1 MVDFT
6 DLVDGGGVEAP
17 RFELR
22 NLDDTETLTTID
34 LTITATTIAGSSE
47 IRMNRTSATWVEETV
62 NGGVSPD
69 GTLIKK
75 TRGFRYHE
83 TLTTALMSLSD
94 LANVKAILSHPY
106 HIKYYP
112 NKDNLNRW
120 LYVKKSGS
128 YDWVNQNIQYPY
140 YQGAISIISV
150 MTVSHIPHEFDELHI
165 MNETDW
171 DGALFTSAEKALSF
185 RIMNEADWDA
195 GNFSTVEKG
204 YAHGITRSPGKAY
217 EDGKISHK

>member
-1 MVDFT
+1 MSIT
-6 DLVDGGGVEAP
+6 DLVDGGGIEAP

-34 LTITATTIAGSSE
+34 LTITATTTAGSFDT
-47 IRMNRTSATWVEETV
+47 RMNRASATWVEETV
-62 NGGVSPD
+62 NGGITPD

-112 NKDNLNRW
+112 NKDNLTKW
-120 LYVKKSGS
+120 LYVKKTGN

-140 YQGAISIISV
+140 YQGAISVVSV
-150 MTVSHIPHEFDELHI
+150 MTVSAIPHEFDELHI
-165 MNETDW
+165 MYQPDW
-171 DGALFTSAEKALSF
+171 AAGFSAAEKALSF
-185 RIMNEADWDA
+185 RIMFNTDWDA
-195 GNFSTVEKG
+195 GNFSTAEKG

-217 EDGKISHK
+217 RDGKVSHK